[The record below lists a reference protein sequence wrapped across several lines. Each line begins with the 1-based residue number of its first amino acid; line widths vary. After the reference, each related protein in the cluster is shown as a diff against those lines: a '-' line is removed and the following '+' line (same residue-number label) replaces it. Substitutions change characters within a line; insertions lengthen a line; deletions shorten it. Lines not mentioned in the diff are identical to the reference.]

1 MREGRPCGA
10 SDSTSGWNDLLKKST
25 SEPVVSARSQPDNA
39 RNASGPPWLQ
49 AALGDLRF
57 AWRTLRKSPAFTATA
72 ILTLALGIGA
82 NTAIFQLLDAVR
94 LRSLPVADPSSLVRV
109 QIKSG
114 VHDFLYQNE
123 TSLTTAIWE
132 QIRKQQGAF
141 SGVFS
146 WASLRYAIG
155 RGEQERL
162 AEGLW
167 VSGEMFPVLG
177 IVPVRGRLFTPEDD
191 RPGCGTSG
199 AVISYALWQS
209 AFGGKDSV
217 VGSTIVIYNHPTQ
230 VIGVTPPTFF
240 GLDVGKQFEV
250 ALPMCSLPAFIAG
263 NGILVRRDYFWLQ
276 VMARLKPG
284 KSLEQASAQL
294 DAASPGI
301 FETTAPSGYSA
312 SMVNSYKNY
321 RLTASPGKSGVSA
334 PGEAYNTS
342 LWLLL
347 GTTALVLLIACAN
360 LANLMLVR
368 ASSREKEMA
377 VRLALGASTRRIRQQ
392 LLLESLL
399 LAVSGAILGTGLAS
413 FFSRTVVRLLSTEK
427 DPISLATNIDW
438 RVLSFTA
445 ITAVTTCLLFGL
457 APAFRSSGT
466 QPGAVLKS
474 GGRGMTA
481 GRQRFSFQQTLVV
494 SQIAFSLVLLAGALL
509 FVRSFW
515 NLKTLDPGFRESG
528 ILRAY
533 LYFRR
538 LDLPPERYESFKQEL
553 LEHIRS
559 LPLVE
564 SAATSTHVP
573 LDGGYFSLAVR
584 SANVQADSMFTW
596 VSPAYFR
603 TMQIPFV
610 TGRDFTDQDTTQS
623 PPVAIVNQTFVRQ
636 FLGGGNPLG
645 KTIRTQSQPHYPE
658 TEYQIVGLVKDT
670 KYGGLRDEIQAEA
683 FVPAQQ
689 YPEKYYF
696 TNAFIRFRSPPA
708 AAISA
713 VREKLGPLYPEMK
726 IEYHLFQTEIEN
738 GLVRERLMAL
748 LSGFFGVLAA
758 LLAMIGLYGVIS
770 YIIALRRNEIGIRM
784 ALGATRRDVVGIIL
798 RQTLILL
805 ALGIGIGLLLTVAA
819 TSGARSLLYGLR
831 PTDPLS
837 LIGAALF
844 LAVVALA
851 ASFWP
856 AYRATRCDPMKALRY
871 E

>member
-1 MREGRPCGA
+1 M
-10 SDSTSGWNDLLKKST
+10 KKS
-25 SEPVVSARSQPDNA
+25 SNEPVVLAGGQPDSPSNA
-39 RNASGPPWLQ
+39 RGPSWLQ
-49 AALGDLRF
+49 TAFEDLRF
-57 AWRTLRKSPAFTATA
+57 ASRTLRKSPVFTATA

-82 NTAIFQLLDAVR
+82 NTSIFQLLDAVR
-94 LRSLPVADPSSLVRV
+94 LRSLPVADPASLVKV
-109 QIKSG
+109 QIRGG
-114 VHDFLYQNE
+114 VHDFLYQSE
-123 TSLTTAIWE
+123 TALSTAIWE
-132 QIRKQQGAF
+132 QVRKQQGAF
-141 SGVFS
+141 SGAFA
-146 WASLRYAIG
+146 WASRRYAIG

-162 AEGLW
+162 ADGLW
-167 VSGEMFPVLG
+167 VSGEMFPLLG

-191 RPGCGTSG
+191 RPGCGISP

-209 AFGGKDSV
+209 EFGGKDSV
-217 VGSTIVIYNHPTQ
+217 VGSTIVIYNHATQ
-230 VIGVTPPTFF
+230 VIGVTPPSFF

-250 ALPMCSLPAFIAG
+250 ALPACSLPTFIAG
-263 NGILVRRDYFWLQ
+263 DGTVGRHDIFWLE

-284 KSLEQASAQL
+284 NSLEQASAQL

-301 FETTAPSGYSA
+301 FEATAPSGYSA
-312 SMVNSYKNY
+312 SLLNSYKNY
-321 RLTASPGKSGVSA
+321 RLTADPGRSGVSA
-334 PGEAYNTS
+334 PGEAYDTS

-360 LANLMLVR
+360 LANLMLAR

-377 VRLALGASTRRIRQQ
+377 VRLALGASIGRIRQQ
-392 LLLESLL
+392 LLLESLV
-399 LAVSGAILGTGLAS
+399 LAVSGSILGTVLAS
-413 FFSRTVVRLLSTEK
+413 FFSRTVVRLLSTEQ
-427 DPISLATNIDW
+427 DPLSLATNIDW

-457 APAFRSSGT
+457 APAFRSSKT

-494 SQIAFSLVLLAGALL
+494 SQIAFSLVLLASALL

-533 LYFRR
+533 LNFRR
-538 LDLPPERYESFKQEL
+538 LDLPPERYETFKHEL
-553 LEHIRS
+553 LEQIRS
-559 LPLVE
+559 IPLVE

-573 LDGGYFSLAVR
+573 LDGGYFSLNVR
-584 SANVQADSMFTW
+584 AASVQADSMFTW

-610 TGRDFTDQDTTQS
+610 AGRDFTDRDAAQS

-645 KTIRTQSQPHYPE
+645 KTIRTQNEPHYPE
-658 TEYQIVGLVKDT
+658 TQYQIVGLVKDT
-670 KYGGLRDEIQAEA
+670 KYRGLRDENQAEA

-696 TNAFIRFRSPPA
+696 TNVFIRFSSPPA
-708 AAISA
+708 GAISA

-726 IEYHLFQTEIEN
+726 IEYHLFQTEIQN

-784 ALGATRRDVVGIIL
+784 ALGATRQDVVGIIL
-798 RQTLILL
+798 RQTLGLL
-805 ALGIGIGLLLTVAA
+805 ALGVGIGLLLTVAA

-844 LAVVALA
+844 LVVVALA
-851 ASFWP
+851 ASLWP
-856 AYRATRCDPMKALRY
+856 AYRASRSDPMEALRY